1 MQKIGFV
8 GLGIM
13 GRPMVKNLVQA
24 GFDVTVWNRSRPGL
38 DECVAAGATEADGP
52 SAVAA
57 ACDIFISMVT
67 DSPDVES
74 VILGQSGGESVR
86 DGAIEGLAAG
96 SLVIDMST
104 ISPITVHRVAARLET
119 AGMSMLDAPVSGGH
133 SGAKAGTL
141 AIMAGGSEDDFTR
154 VLPIFKVLGD
164 EIFHLGP
171 LGAGQTTKLVN
182 QMLSGGIMTLIG
194 EAMSVAK
201 AIGLDLSQVV
211 DVVSA
216 SSGNSTMLAA
226 RAKFLLAD
234 RFEPGFKTG
243 LMRKDMA
250 LGLALAQDHNTPA
263 PVAAAAL
270 QKYTAAI
277 SRGDGILDFSAV
289 ARLT

>member
-1 MQKIGFV
+1 MNKIGFI
-8 GLGIM
+8 GLGTM
-13 GRPMVKNLVQA
+13 GAPMAMNLLNAGYELYFYSRREPVVQQ
-24 GFDVTVWNRSRPGL
+24 FR
-38 DECVAAGATEADGP
+38 EAGAIPVGNCAEVAEAADVIIAIVPADREVEQVLVSDTGVIAGGGP
-52 SAVAA
+52 
-57 ACDIFISMVT
+57 
-67 DSPDVES
+67 
-74 VILGQSGGESVR
+74 GK
-86 DGAIEGLAAG
+86 
-96 SLVIDMST
+96 LVVDMST
-104 ISPITVHRVAARLET
+104 ISPITVHWVAARLET

-154 VLPIFKVLGD
+154 VLPIFKVLGE

>member
-1 MQKIGFV
+1 MNKIGFI
-8 GLGIM
+8 GLGTM
-13 GRPMVKNLVQA
+13 GAPMAMNLLNAGYELYFYSRREPVVQQ
-24 GFDVTVWNRSRPGL
+24 FR
-38 DECVAAGATEADGP
+38 EAGAIPVGNCAEVAEAADVIIAIVPADREVEQVLVSDTGVIAGGGP
-52 SAVAA
+52 
-57 ACDIFISMVT
+57 
-67 DSPDVES
+67 
-74 VILGQSGGESVR
+74 GK
-86 DGAIEGLAAG
+86 
-96 SLVIDMST
+96 LVVDMST

-154 VLPIFKVLGD
+154 VLPIFKVLGE